1 MEKSALFPNNTRR
14 KHKSLS
20 QSLAEN
26 ITEKIRSGALKPGDK
41 LPTESAIMELY
52 EVSRTVVREAISHLQ
67 AGGLVQTRHGIGTF
81 IQEPPSNPLSLHKEA
96 IVVGA
101 LLLRPRWHRNRMRT
115 HRLRLPCAGKS
126 PHAVDLSELRRF
138 S

>member
-52 EVSRTVVREAISHLQ
+52 EVSRTVVGKQFPTYRPEA
-67 AGGLVQTRHGIGTF
+67 
-81 IQEPPSNPLSLHKEA
+81 
-96 IVVGA
+96 
-101 LLLRPRWHRNRMRT
+101 
-115 HRLRLPCAGKS
+115 
-126 PHAVDLSELRRF
+126 
-138 S
+138 